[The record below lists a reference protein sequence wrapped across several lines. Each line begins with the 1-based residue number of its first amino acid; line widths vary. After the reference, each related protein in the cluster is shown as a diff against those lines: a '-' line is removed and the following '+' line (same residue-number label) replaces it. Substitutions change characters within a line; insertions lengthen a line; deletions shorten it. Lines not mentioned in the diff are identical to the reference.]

1 MPRVREIQF
10 IDEDG
15 TARGS
20 VTNLEAIKLLT
31 QHSELVRFSRNRRAF
46 ENYAKKNAEGVL
58 RFPISKLA
66 MSDETLED
74 LVAFLNGE
82 PIYKYNNVEEAI
94 FRNKVVSYE
103 NIGTEKDFGGNIY
116 SALQYLMLPE
126 SKIKK
131 IFEARIIF
139 PRRGEYE
146 NNVERAMNELHEYE
160 QVREIFNNL
169 NQRIR
174 NSNYLRSNEY
184 PYHHFLNSKLSY
196 NPTYQFPDNTMN
208 LTNSQYEA
216 WLRSGG
222 INTLRNYQKQHA
234 NLYARQIENLRR
246 NELVMQGALNHPN
259 NVNDRNMNNM
269 NNNNNSRDNRNHYEE
284 ALMNQ
289 FNSGQ
294 ISLQELDELWRMRG
308 GTRRKRKQRR
318 RATHRRVR

>member
-15 TARGS
+15 HARGS

-31 QHSELVRFSRNRRAF
+31 QHSELLRLMRNRRAF

-74 LVAFLNGE
+74 LIAFLNGE

-94 FRNKVVSYE
+94 FRNKVLKYE
-103 NIGTEKDFGGNIY
+103 NIGSEDDFGGKIY
-116 SALQYLMLPE
+116 SALEYFLLPE

-146 NNVERAMNELHEYE
+146 NNIERAMNELHEYE
-160 QVREIFNNL
+160 QDKERFDNL
-169 NQRIR
+169 NQRTR

-184 PYHHFLNSKLSY
+184 NQHRILNSKLSY
-196 NPTYQFPDNTMN
+196 NPTYQFPAEAMN
-208 LTNSQYEA
+208 LTNPQYEA

-246 NELVMQGALNHPN
+246 NEQVEQGILNDN
-259 NVNDRNMNNM
+259 NNINDGIM
-269 NNNNNSRDNRNHYEE
+269 NNNNRDNRNHYEE

-289 FNSGQ
+289 YNRGE
-294 ISLQELDELWRMRG
+294 INIRELNRLWRMRG
-308 GTRRKRKQRR
+308 GKTRKQKQRR